1 MYAIFKG
8 HFCNKTHKMA
18 IRKDNATKISHAE
31 LLYKEGR
38 MGKEIA
44 KIVGVTEVTIT
55 SWIKK
60 YGWKEKRAATA
71 VSRPQL
77 VNKLLGV
84 IDDLLEKVKDS
95 DDPMVLAGLSDKLSK
110 FAATVYLATRRKNF
124 YITIIYALSMTFIT
138 STYIFITKDGFAL
151 GQNISYV
158 VAGAITI
165 IVFAIFIFWYKRFFR
180 AHCL

>member
-1 MYAIFKG
+1 
-8 HFCNKTHKMA
+8 MA

-110 FAATVYLATRRKNF
+110 FAATIEKLDKKANVVDTLEVFTAFGKWLQFRMTIDQELSIDIVKAINKYQDI
-124 YITIIYALSMTFIT
+124 YIGEQIAAKM
-138 STYIFITKDGFAL
+138 
-151 GQNISYV
+151 
-158 VAGAITI
+158 
-165 IVFAIFIFWYKRFFR
+165 
-180 AHCL
+180 